1 MRGSGWWWWWGMLS
15 GVEEAVQEDK
25 KYEVRRC
32 MCQEQTWRAV
42 TRSASLAESLPWW
55 QLV

>member
-1 MRGSGWWWWWGMLS
+1 MLS